1 MMSNQIFRKTI
12 PKEIFFDL
20 LEKICIKTD
29 KYYLFDLNAYRKLLF
44 YKLDESFC
52 KNLQDYYHFG
62 KRMYVE
68 RKMTYNNFTTILR
81 QICNLNK
88 ITYTSLIKYDKSDY
102 TIHYYIYF

>member
-1 MMSNQIFRKTI
+1 MSNQTFKNTF
-12 PKEIFFDL
+12 PKEMLFDFL
-20 LEKICIKTD
+20 QKICMQTD
-29 KYYLFDLNAYRKLLF
+29 KYHIFNHES
-44 YKLDESFC
+44 YKKAVFNNTLTEFIEQC
-52 KNLQDYYHFG
+52 KPYYHLS
-62 KRMYVE
+62 KQKYLE